1 MLFNPLSHLL
11 FGSMIRLILGIGIV
25 LVTSMLVTYLTR
37 KFGKSIAI
45 ALSISIGIIV
55 GVIIYSHED
64 GCVVESEEQAA
75 KICWFK

>member
-1 MLFNPLSHLL
+1 
-11 FGSMIRLILGIGIV
+11 MIRLILGIGIV

-64 GCVVESEEQAA
+64 GCVVEYEEQAA

>member
-1 MLFNPLSHLL
+1 
-11 FGSMIRLILGIGIV
+11 MIRLILGIGIV

-64 GCVVESEEQAA
+64 GGVVESEEQAA

>member
-1 MLFNPLSHLL
+1 
-11 FGSMIRLILGIGIV
+11 MIRLILGIGIV

-55 GVIIYSHED
+55 GVIIDSHED
-64 GCVVESEEQAA
+64 GSVVESEEKAA

>member
-1 MLFNPLSHLL
+1 MRILPNPKAIIS
-11 FGSMIRLILGIGIV
+11 IIGV
-25 LVTSMLVTYLTR
+25 KM
-37 KFGKSIAI
+37 A
-45 ALSISIGIIV
+45 IGIIV

>member
-1 MLFNPLSHLL
+1 
-11 FGSMIRLILGIGIV
+11 MIRLILGIGIV

-45 ALSISIGIIV
+45 TLSISIGIIV

-64 GCVVESEEQAA
+64 GCVVESEEQAV